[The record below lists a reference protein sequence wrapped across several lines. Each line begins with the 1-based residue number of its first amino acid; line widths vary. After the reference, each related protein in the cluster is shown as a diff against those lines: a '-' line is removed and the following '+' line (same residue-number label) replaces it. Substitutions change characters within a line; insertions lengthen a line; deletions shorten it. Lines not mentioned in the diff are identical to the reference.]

1 LYRKK
6 ESLKR
11 TLLLRPDLLLK
22 RNFDEEEKKLLIE
35 IEKELIEN
43 IEKILKR

>member
-1 LYRKK
+1 
-6 ESLKR
+6 LKR
-11 TLLLRPDLLLK
+11 G
-22 RNFDEEEKKLLIE
+22 FDEEEKKLLIE